1 MMKRLTTLI
10 SIMLITALLLI
21 GCGNKESG
29 NSGQELDNFV
39 IAYLPIEG
47 GEGVQ
52 KSNKEFEDQLSAEIG
67 IPVEAFQATSYN
79 AAIEAMKNNKAD
91 MVVMPPFAYILGVER
106 ANIEAIAGAST
117 PGGVQSHIIVGK
129 DSDIISLEDLKGKS
143 FGFVEP
149 SSSSGHLIP
158 KTMLVQELGV
168 SAEELEKDF
177 FKNVQFVGAQ
187 DSAVIGVVNGQY
199 DAAAV
204 ASPVPRSLV
213 ERGVIEDDS
222 YRIIAESEVTPPPP
236 VSVRSEIPD
245 EIKQQVKDF
254 LLTYDG
260 GPEFLENLLGMK
272 DATFT
277 DVNDSTYDFYRDI
290 SKSLGMSPEELMN

>member
-1 MMKRLTTLI
+1 MKRLSTLI
-10 SIMLITALLLI
+10 SIMLITSLLLI
-21 GCGNKESG
+21 GCANKESG

-52 KSNKEFEDQLSAEIG
+52 KSNKEFENQLSEEIG

-129 DSDIISLEDLKGKS
+129 DSDIVSLEDLEGKS

-158 KTMLVQELGV
+158 KTMLVQKLGV

-177 FKNVQFVGAQ
+177 FENVQFVGAQ

-213 ERGVIEDDS
+213 ERGVIEDGS

>member
-1 MMKRLTTLI
+1 MKRLTTLI

>member
-1 MMKRLTTLI
+1 MMKRFITFI
-10 SIMLITALLLI
+10 SIMLITTALLI
-21 GCGNKESG
+21 GCASEESG
-29 NSGQELDNFV
+29 NSGSELDNFV

-47 GEGVQ
+47 AEGVQ
-52 KSNKEFEDQLSAEIG
+52 KSNKEFEDQLSEEIG

-79 AAIEAMKNNKAD
+79 AAIEAMKNDKAD

-129 DSDIISLEDLKGKS
+129 DSDIVSLKDLEGKS

-177 FKNVQFVGAQ
+177 FESVQFVGAQ

-204 ASPVPRSLV
+204 ASPVPKSLV
-213 ERGVIEDDS
+213 ERGVIEDGS
-222 YRIIAESEVTPPPP
+222 YRVIAESEVTPPPP
-236 VSVRSEIPD
+236 ISVRSEIPE
-245 EIKQQVKDF
+245 EIKQKVKDF
-254 LLTYDG
+254 LLNYDG
-260 GPEFLENLLGMK
+260 GAEFLENLLGMK
-272 DATFT
+272 DASFT

-290 SKSLGMSPEELMN
+290 SKSLGMSPEELMK